1 MKGLLIKDIKLLVN
15 QKNFFIML
23 FCIAFIMMATSNN
36 YSFIVMYITMVCS
49 FFVLSSITYDEM
61 DNGYTF
67 LFTLPISKKRYVRE
81 KYVFGCL
88 ITFAAWVFSTIVSM
102 IVQIITIPD
111 TDVILWIFTCLGI
124 LGIGFIFISFM
135 IPFELKFGNDKG
147 RIAILCVVG
156 LLLVFGILTGKAVQV
171 MKIDLSGVLDLF
183 TRLSTSGL
191 ISILVVVSLITMF
204 VSLQISYHLIEKKEL

>member
-23 FCIAFIMMATSNN
+23 FCIAFIMMTTSNN
-36 YSFIVMYITMVCS
+36 YSFIVMYLTMVCS
-49 FFVLSSITYDEM
+49 FFILSSITYDEM

-88 ITFAAWVFSTIVSM
+88 ITFTAWVFSTIVSM

-124 LGIGFIFISFM
+124 LSIGFIFISFM

-147 RIAILCVVG
+147 RIAILCIVG
-156 LLLVFGILTGKAVQV
+156 LLLVFGILTGKAVQA

-191 ISILVVVSLITMF
+191 IFLLVVVSLITML